1 MRLRHLLASLAVCAA
16 TVLQAAPLK
25 VAYSDWPG
33 WTAFAIAEQK
43 GWFKEAGVEV
53 ELLWFEYGPS
63 MEAYSAGK
71 VDAVMVTNGDAL
83 VTGAGGAKNIA
94 VLVVDYSNGNAMIV
108 AKPGIKSVKDLKG
121 KKIGIEVGFVEH
133 LLLLKA
139 LESAGLS
146 ESDVEIVPT
155 PTNQTPQVLA
165 SGQVDAIGAWQP
177 NSGAALKALPGS
189 TAIFTSANVPGLIYD
204 TVAVTPQS
212 LAARRD
218 DWVKFVKVWDKIVAY
233 LADPKTKAD
242 GIAIMAAKA
251 GVDATTYAEFL
262 PGTKFL
268 PLAEG
273 AKILSS
279 TAPGFGSVAGS
290 SKIADDFNVKN
301 GVYKEAQKVAPYID
315 ASIMKDALKKSGLLG
330 FVSKRAGIAC
340 PLVFFRLHHVR
351 HAAPFRPPRAPRPL
365 PLAALGRRVRPAARG
380 LERRQL
386 RPLAVASP
394 GSRH

>member
-94 VLVVDYSNGNAMIV
+94 VLVVDYSNGNDMIV

-315 ASIMKDALKKSGLLG
+315 ASIMKDALKK
-330 FVSKRAGIAC
+330 
-340 PLVFFRLHHVR
+340 
-351 HAAPFRPPRAPRPL
+351 
-365 PLAALGRRVRPAARG
+365 
-380 LERRQL
+380 
-386 RPLAVASP
+386 
-394 GSRH
+394 

>member
-63 MEAYSAGK
+63 MEAYAAGK

-83 VTGAGGAKNIA
+83 VTGAGGAKNVAI
-94 VLVVDYSNGNAMIV
+94 LVVDYSNGNDMIV

-212 LAARRD
+212 LAERRA

-251 GVDATTYAEFL
+251 GVDAATYAEFL

-268 PLAEG
+268 TVAEG
-273 AKILSS
+273 AKALAS
-279 TAPGFGSVAGS
+279 TEAGFGSVAGS

-301 GVYKEAQKVAPYID
+301 AVYKEAQKIAPYID
-315 ASIMKDALKKSGLLG
+315 ASIMADALKK
-330 FVSKRAGIAC
+330 
-340 PLVFFRLHHVR
+340 
-351 HAAPFRPPRAPRPL
+351 
-365 PLAALGRRVRPAARG
+365 
-380 LERRQL
+380 
-386 RPLAVASP
+386 
-394 GSRH
+394 

>member
-1 MRLRHLLASLAVCAA
+1 MRLRHLFASLAVCAA

-63 MEAYSAGK
+63 MEAYAAGK

-83 VTGAGGAKNIA
+83 VTGAGGAKNVMIVA
-94 VLVVDYSNGNAMIV
+94 LDYSNGNDMIV
-108 AKPGIKSVKDLKG
+108 AKPGIKSMKDLKG

-133 LLLLKA
+133 LMLLKA

-189 TAIFTSANVPGLIYD
+189 TAIFTSANAPGLIYD
-204 TVAVTPQS
+204 TVAVSPQS
-212 LAARRD
+212 LAERRA

-242 GIAIMAAKA
+242 GVAIMAAKA
-251 GVDATTYAEFL
+251 GVDAATYAEFL

-273 AKILSS
+273 SKLLSS
-279 TAPGFGSVAGS
+279 SAPGFGSVAGS

-301 GVYKEAQKVAPYID
+301 GVYKETQKIAPYID
-315 ASIMKDALKKSGLLG
+315 ASIMVDALKK
-330 FVSKRAGIAC
+330 
-340 PLVFFRLHHVR
+340 
-351 HAAPFRPPRAPRPL
+351 
-365 PLAALGRRVRPAARG
+365 
-380 LERRQL
+380 
-386 RPLAVASP
+386 
-394 GSRH
+394 